1 MKLHGKVAAITGA
14 AQGIG
19 LAIAKRFVS
28 EGAKVV
34 LNDVNSEVLK
44 DVADRLESPFEIG
57 DVGEK
62 KSADSVVARAVK
74 EFGRLDIMVS
84 NAGVVNKPAQFVDVL
99 EEEFDRVIRINLKS
113 QFLTGQ
119 AAARQMVAQGA
130 GGTIINMSSVNQRL
144 ALPELTPYV
153 VSKGG
158 IGQLTNVMAISLA
171 PHGIRVNAIG
181 PGTILTEL
189 SRKTSMAD
197 PATRQKVLSR
207 TPLGRAGE
215 PEEIASVAAF
225 LATDDSSYIT
235 GQTIYPDGGR
245 LGLNYTVPVA

>member
-1 MKLHGKVAAITGA
+1 MQGKVAAITGA
-14 AQGIG
+14 ANGIG
-19 LAIAKRFVS
+19 LAIAERFLA
-28 EGAKVV
+28 EGSKVV
-34 LNDVNSEVLK
+34 LNDVDGEALK
-44 DVADRLESPFEIG
+44 VVAERLGAPFVIGDAGEKASADRLVSG
-57 DVGEK
+57 
-62 KSADSVVARAVK
+62 AVE

-84 NAGVVNKPAQFVDVL
+84 NAGVSNKPAQFVDIP

-119 AAARQMVAQGA
+119 AAARQMITQG
-130 GGTIINMSSVNQRL
+130 GGGAIINMSSVNQRL

-181 PGTILTEL
+181 PGTILTEM

-197 PATRQKVLSR
+197 PSTREKVLSR

-215 PEEIASVAAF
+215 PEEIASVAVF
-225 LATDDSSYIT
+225 LATDDSSYVT

-245 LGLNYTVPVA
+245 IGLNYTVPVA

>member
-1 MKLHGKVAAITGA
+1 MLGKVAAITGA
-14 AQGIG
+14 ANGIG
-19 LAIAKRFVS
+19 LAIAELFLA
-28 EGAKVV
+28 EGSKVV
-34 LNDVNSEVLK
+34 LNDVDGEALK
-44 DVADRLESPFEIG
+44 VVAERLGSPFVIGDAGEKASADRL
-57 DVGEK
+57 
-62 KSADSVVARAVK
+62 VAGAV
-74 EFGRLDIMVS
+74 EAFGRLDIMVS
-84 NAGVVNKPAQFVDVL
+84 NAGVSNKPAQFVDIP

-119 AAARQMVAQGA
+119 AAARQMITQG
-130 GGTIINMSSVNQRL
+130 GGGAIINMSSVNQRL

-171 PHGIRVNAIG
+171 PQGIRVNAIG
-181 PGTILTEL
+181 PGTILTEM

-197 PATRQKVLSR
+197 PATREKVLSR

-215 PEEIASVAAF
+215 PEEIASVAVF

-245 LGLNYTVPVA
+245 LGLNYTVPVV